1 MKDFTGGLISFDEEF
16 SEGNYS
22 FTKSV
27 LAVESTEIGGTDYYK
42 ILIKNI
48 DNVDSVS
55 KTSYETVNV
64 LASTMVVDWGTF
76 SYYDDPKKLEQA
88 FVLDID
94 GDGTVTTISSSST
107 TAVSTDTTGA
117 KLRQTTDGSL
127 FIKDGSS
134 TIQITSP
141 DGGYVDLNFKD
152 TWGTDSFESEAIAVQ
167 KVGNDYK
174 LVVEET
180 SSFGSDIDTVYQVY
194 TLTSA
199 GLLDWGKVQ
208 YRTKAELNEQEFAQD
223 IDGDGII
230 SSGSASAASDTY
242 ADAVTTAN
250 TNAEVLQKFKN
261 TAQSDIYSIDNSD
274 STSSD
279 TKIEMFVK
287 GVDGSGKS
295 DYQMDVKIVQDT
307 SDALLKKVGKDTG
320 IGSDDIKALTGLMDF
335 NVTIPDAKNHGKIVS
350 LSWVLPDDT
359 TNPKY
364 LKKDTATGEYFDF
377 KFNSKSGE
385 GAKWDDETKT
395 LTVYVRDNGKYDSD
409 STAGKVRDPGF
420 ISSSSSSNTSS
431 SSSSNTSSS
440 SSSNTSTT
448 VNASKNDVTG
458 TIGNDTLVGDSND
471 NVIDGG
477 AVTDTV
483 IFTSDF
489 SN

>member
-1 MKDFTGGLISFDEEF
+1 
-16 SEGNYS
+16 
-22 FTKSV
+22 
-27 LAVESTEIGGTDYYK
+27 
-42 ILIKNI
+42 
-48 DNVDSVS
+48 
-55 KTSYETVNV
+55 
-64 LASTMVVDWGTF
+64 
-76 SYYDDPKKLEQA
+76 
-88 FVLDID
+88 
-94 GDGTVTTISSSST
+94 
-107 TAVSTDTTGA
+107 
-117 KLRQTTDGSL
+117 
-127 FIKDGSS
+127 
-134 TIQITSP
+134 
-141 DGGYVDLNFKD
+141 
-152 TWGTDSFESEAIAVQ
+152 
-167 KVGNDYK
+167 
-174 LVVEET
+174 
-180 SSFGSDIDTVYQVY
+180 
-194 TLTSA
+194 
-199 GLLDWGKVQ
+199 
-208 YRTKAELNEQEFAQD
+208 FAQD

-359 TNPKY
+359 TNPKF
-364 LKKDTATGEYFDF
+364 LKKDSVTGEYFDF

-440 SSSNTSTT
+440 SSSNTSSSSSSNTSRT

-458 TIGNDTLVGDSND
+458 TIGNDSLVGDSND

-477 AVTDTV
+477 AGTDTV

-489 SN
+489 SNYSFTRNQDSLTISDQRSGTNDGTDILTNIEYVQFTDQIVEASKVDISKTYSGNFRDYKFYKKGDGTYEIKSSSGTTDNITGIPKLT